1 MEKWKVDMRVVQTS
15 HENVP
20 MRLVVYLYQIE
31 NSNDLTLSAHIEF
44 ELIIWRVLRELMFCS
59 CNSEMDILCL
69 VYTLIRCK

>member
-1 MEKWKVDMRVVQTS
+1 MRVVQTS

-44 ELIIWRVLRELMFCS
+44 ELII
-59 CNSEMDILCL
+59 
-69 VYTLIRCK
+69 